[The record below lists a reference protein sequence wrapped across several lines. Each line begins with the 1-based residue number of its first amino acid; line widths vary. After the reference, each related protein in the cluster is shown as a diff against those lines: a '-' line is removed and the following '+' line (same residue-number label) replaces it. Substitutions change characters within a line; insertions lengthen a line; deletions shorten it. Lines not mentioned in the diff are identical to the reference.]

1 MYNKPKIPFT
11 VDDFSF
17 LKEISLPETKTD
29 TSFEKIAQDDSIE
42 EKINEFLK
50 GHNWSNW
57 SLLSSKGE
65 IDTIKDEHEDV
76 YFLGRKNKRGRKSNN
91 SQARVIHSKK
101 SFDNILRKIQ
111 IHYLSFVIN
120 FCNDALK
127 MEKFSPGFTFK
138 QIKTEIKRTVNF
150 QHVSELKKFS
160 IGDLL
165 KLDISSKYK
174 NHKMSINKELYD
186 IVKNKSKWLNELFNM
201 KYLELFKYYYNNG
214 EKPLDKIK
222 EVILSTKTK
231 SFYYLIEK
239 NKDSKHELISA
250 IYEVYFN

>member
-11 VDDFSF
+11 FNNFSF

-29 TSFEKIAQDDSIE
+29 TSFEKIAEDDSIE

-50 GHNWSNW
+50 EHNWSNW

-65 IDTIKDEHEDV
+65 IDTIKDKHEDV

-150 QHVSELKKFS
+150 QHISELKKSS

-174 NHKMSINKELYD
+174 NHKISINKELYD

>member
-150 QHVSELKKFS
+150 QHVSELKKSS

-174 NHKMSINKELYD
+174 NHKISINKELYD

>member
-11 VDDFSF
+11 FNNFSF
-17 LKEISLPETKTD
+17 LKEISLPETKTN
-29 TSFEKIAQDDSIE
+29 TSFEKNDEDDSIG
-42 EKINEFLK
+42 EKINEFLRE
-50 GHNWSNW
+50 HNW

-65 IDTIKDEHEDV
+65 IDTIRDEHEDA

-127 MEKFSPGFTFK
+127 MVKFSPGFTFK

-174 NHKMSINKELYD
+174 NHKISINKELYD

>member
-29 TSFEKIAQDDSIE
+29 TSFEKIAEDDSIE

-50 GHNWSNW
+50 EHNWSNW

-111 IHYLSFVIN
+111 IHFLSFVID

-150 QHVSELKKFS
+150 QHVSELKKSS

-174 NHKMSINKELYD
+174 NHKISINKELYD